1 MPKKPRYHFT
11 WLAILFLTLAPLA
24 RTSHAQASNDEAQPK
39 TKAEIQQWYKDEI
52 GDIRALNKTWLKNGH
67 TAEQRAEQAEQIR
80 HDARIKVR
88 TFMSDPAE
96 VKALQQRDQEEFGN
110 PDGPTLAYRVKQNQ
124 SRGLVGDAV
133 YEDIVASDV
142 ESNAK

>member
-11 WLAILFLTLAPLA
+11 WLAILFLALAPLA
-24 RTSHAQASNDEAQPK
+24 RTGHAQASNDEAQPK

-67 TAEQRAEQAEQIR
+67 TAEHRAELAEEIR
-80 HDARIKVR
+80 HDARIKAR

-96 VKALQQRDQEEFGN
+96 VKELQKHDQEAYGN
-110 PDGPTLAYRVKQNQ
+110 PDGPTLAFRVKQNQ
-124 SRGLVGDAV
+124 SRGLAGDAV

-142 ESNAK
+142 ESKAK